1 MNKTNRNILIG
12 VGLLGATALII
23 YLVRRGRKP
32 QQEQKVL
39 KDAYDNLQFEL
50 GKAVIKPNSLPALD
64 VLAQT
69 LKDAPTWKLKLVGH
83 TDNTGTEPFNIKL
96 SKARAEAVKSYLVS
110 KGIDA
115 TRVTTDGLGSS
126 KPIASNKTSEGRNA
140 NRRVEFLIAKGDIV
154 TT

>member
-1 MNKTNRNILIG
+1 MKKQYKNILIG
-12 VGLLGATALII
+12 VGVISAAALIW
-23 YLVRRGRKP
+23 YLVKRGRKP
-32 QQEQKVL
+32 QEEQKVL

-50 GKAVIKPNSLPALD
+50 GKATIKPISFPSLD

-69 LKDAPTWKLKLVGH
+69 LKEAPNWKLKITGH
-83 TDNTGTEPFNIKL
+83 TDNTGTEPFNRKL

-115 TRVTTDGLGSS
+115 TRITTDGLGSS
-126 KPIASNKTSEGRNA
+126 KPIASNSTAEGRNA
-140 NRRVEFLIAKGDIV
+140 NRRVEFLISKGDIL